1 MPNRIEIRDLCIGYG
16 ARSKNIK
23 TIGCHLNGCLI
34 EGQLTCLLGANGVGK
49 STLLK
54 TLSGFLPKLGGNILI
69 SDSGRNGHNGR
80 NGHKDITE
88 YSDKEL
94 AKLIG
99 VVLTSKPDIQNMSAR
114 EMVALGRSPY
124 TGFWGSLGEEDNHI
138 VDKAME
144 MVGISELSKRMID
157 TLSDGERQKVMIA
170 KALAQQTPVIYL
182 DEPTAF
188 LDFPSKVEMMRL
200 LRSLARKTGKIIFL
214 STHDVS
220 MALQIA
226 DNIWLMEKHNDKS
239 RTLTIGSPHAL
250 AENGILP
257 RFIEGEGI
265 HFDPKTLTIR
275 IE

>member
-1 MPNRIEIRDLCIGYG
+1 MNCIEIRNLSIGYD
-16 ARSKNIK
+16 AHSKKAK
-23 TIGCHLNGCLI
+23 TVASALNGCLY
-34 EGQLTCLLGANGVGK
+34 EGRLTCLLGANGVGK

-54 TLSGFLPKLGGNILI
+54 TLSGFLQKIQGEIIIN
-69 SDSGRNGHNGR
+69 N
-80 NGHKDITE
+80 KDIEE

-94 AKLIG
+94 ARLIG
-99 VVLTSKPDIQNMSAR
+99 VVLTAKPEIQNMTAR

-124 TGFWGSLGEEDNHI
+124 TGFWGSLGDDDNRIVEE
-138 VDKAME
+138 AME
-144 MVGISELSKRMID
+144 MVGIKALADRMID

-200 LRSLARKTGKIIFL
+200 LKSLARETGKIIFL

-220 MALQIA
+220 MALQLA
-226 DNIWLMEKHNDKS
+226 DDVWLMERDGDK
-239 RTLTIGSPHAL
+239 RTLTIGTPNAL
-250 AENGILP
+250 ADEGTLQ

-265 HFDPKTLTIR
+265 HFDPTTLTIR
-275 IE
+275 LFDSFGSITG

>member
-69 SDSGRNGHNGR
+69 SDNGR

-124 TGFWGSLGEEDNHI
+124 TGFWGSLGEEDNRI

-157 TLSDGERQKVMIA
+157 TLSDGERQKGMIA

-200 LRSLARKTGKIIFL
+200 LRSLARETGKIIFL